1 MREFLAVK
9 SPNALPTAPVFPR
22 SVCNQTRMDDF
33 RRAGIERVTDA
44 GHADLH
50 ALRGTFATRLAE
62 RGVPPAKM
70 QKLMRHGTIELTMRY
85 YVSLSLDSLEAGL
98 DLLPGVESEG
108 PGEDSAV
115 S

>member
-1 MREFLAVK
+1 LAVK

-70 QKLMRHGTIELTMRY
+70 QRLMRHATYEMTMRFYVHLDVQALDEGLSVLAGIEL
-85 YVSLSLDSLEAGL
+85 G
-98 DLLPGVESEG
+98 G
-108 PGEDSAV
+108 PGMAAS
-115 S
+115 